1 MPAMWYADRNRYFY
15 SYTNCNG
22 YIYRD
27 ANRRLNDNASA
38 DTNSYRNSDSYTC
51 SVGNAYT

>member
-15 SYTNCNG
+15 SYPNG
-22 YIYRD
+22 YSYIYRD
-27 ANRRLNDNASA
+27 TNRRLNDNASP
-38 DTNSYRNSDSYTC
+38 DTNSYRNSDSHTC